1 MKVINELIPELPI
14 FHRLLNLYR
23 KLTDKIN
30 NNKFQLCNTNNPDVI
45 RKRLLN
51 INELNN
57 TRATIA
63 FDLLHILNSI
73 YNDDKETLGG
83 LLADILPEDIVN
95 LIFFEENQLYTLT
108 KSLDLAYK
116 NRNGKGLNLNT
127 DFKSN
132 DYSFHLKEY
141 IILGI
146 INNYTFLSRDL
157 NQFIKSQKDINDL
170 KEGCMKL
177 YPKYLSDIALKNG
190 EPEIFNDMNF
200 DLNVL
205 FSILEE
211 DFKYEQQDKPNE
223 NIQEVKKKSTAKIIV
238 PSKDMF
244 ER

>member
-1 MKVINELIPELPI
+1 MKIINELIPEIPI
-14 FHRLLNLYR
+14 FHNLLNSYK
-23 KLTDKIN
+23 KLTGKIN
-30 NNKFQLCNTNNPDVI
+30 NNKIQLCKTSNPDTV

-51 INELNN
+51 INALNN

-63 FDLLHILNSI
+63 FNLLYILNNL
-73 YNDDKETLGG
+73 YDDNKDTLGEF
-83 LLADILPEDIVN
+83 LNDILPENILN

-108 KSLDLAYK
+108 KSLDLVFK
-116 NRNGKGLNLNT
+116 NKTGKGLNLNT
-127 DFKSN
+127 DFKSK

-157 NQFIKSQKDINDL
+157 NQFIKSDKDINDL

-177 YPKYLSDIALKNG
+177 YPKYLSDVALENG
-190 EPEIFNDMNF
+190 KPEIFDDMHY

-211 DFKYEQQDKPNE
+211 DFKYDQNQPNE
-223 NIQEVKKKSTAKIIV
+223 NIQEIKKNSKAKVIV
-238 PSKDMF
+238 PPKGMF

>member
-1 MKVINELIPELPI
+1 MKIINELIPEIPV
-14 FHRLLNLYR
+14 FHRLLSLYK
-23 KLTDKIN
+23 KLTEKIN
-30 NNKFQLCNTNNPDVI
+30 KNKIKLCNTINPHTV

-63 FDLLHILNSI
+63 FNLLYILNDLC
-73 YNDDKETLGG
+73 NNNKEALSE
-83 LLADILPEDIVN
+83 LLNDILPEDIVN

-108 KSLDLAYK
+108 KSLDLVFK
-116 NRNGKGLNLNT
+116 NKTGKGLNLNT

-157 NQFIKSQKDINDL
+157 NQFIKSEKDIADL
-170 KEGCMKL
+170 KEGCMKM
-177 YPKYLSDIALKNG
+177 YPKYLSDIAFKNDQ
-190 EPEIFNDMNF
+190 PEIFDDMHY

-205 FSILEE
+205 FSILED
-211 DFKYEQQDKPNE
+211 DFKYDQNQPNE
-223 NIQEVKKKSTAKIIV
+223 NIQEIKMKSNAKIIV
-238 PSKDMF
+238 PPKGMF